1 MELSVQK
8 DQLPR
13 CAMCVVTQ
21 GPTLRKPFD
30 QEEMA
35 THSTP
40 VGLPEKPHGLKD
52 LVGSTVHGVTK
63 DQT

>member
-1 MELSVQK
+1 
-8 DQLPR
+8 
-13 CAMCVVTQ
+13 
-21 GPTLRKPFD
+21 
-30 QEEMA
+30 MA

-40 VGLPEKPHGLKD
+40 VGLPEKPHGVKD